1 MAVSDLIKQI
11 NQVVENPPAP
21 DAVSEE
27 ERVTLLASLEKLR
40 NVVEAPIDFTT
51 RVIFGAHE
59 QVGLRIGIE
68 SGIFNTM
75 AAIGPGELTTSE
87 VAQRTGAAPLLVSR
101 VMKLLA
107 AMGLFIEVA
116 EDKYANGPFASA
128 FSDASPLPKA
138 VLHIVTANEV
148 LIKIPEYLK
157 KTKYQNPEN
166 TNDGPFQY
174 AMNTKLQYYDWLKTE
189 PEQAVAFNTTMMLQR
204 MDRGEPW
211 YEYYPVASKIETPV
225 DEKAPLIVDVGG
237 NIGINLNDFHAKFP
251 ELPGRLV
258 LEDLPEV
265 ISSIQELDP
274 AIERVVHSFLDPQ
287 PEIAK
292 GAKFYFL
299 GTVLHDWPDAEC
311 RKILS
316 HIRNAMNKDS
326 ILLLSENAVPDTNA
340 GLYQVKL
347 DFVMMSLFAA
357 TDRTIKQF
365 RVLLESEGFN
375 LVKVWKPEVA
385 RPGSGFLFE
394 AVLKQD

>member
-1 MAVSDLIKQI
+1 
-11 NQVVENPPAP
+11 
-21 DAVSEE
+21 
-27 ERVTLLASLEKLR
+27 
-40 NVVEAPIDFTT
+40 
-51 RVIFGAHE
+51 
-59 QVGLRIGIE
+59 
-68 SGIFNTM
+68 
-75 AAIGPGELTTSE
+75 
-87 VAQRTGAAPLLVSR
+87 
-101 VMKLLA
+101 
-107 AMGLFIEVA
+107 
-116 EDKYANGPFASA
+116 
-128 FSDASPLPKA
+128 
-138 VLHIVTANEV
+138 
-148 LIKIPEYLK
+148 
-157 KTKYQNPEN
+157 
-166 TNDGPFQY
+166 
-174 AMNTKLQYYDWLKTE
+174 MNTKLQYYDWLKTE

-211 YEYYPVASKIETPV
+211 YEYYPVTSKVGTSFDGKTP
-225 DEKAPLIVDVGG
+225 LMVDVGG
-237 NIGINLNDFHAKFP
+237 NIGINIGDFHAKFP

-311 RKILS
+311 KTILK

-357 TDRTIKQF
+357 TDRTTKQF
-365 RVLLESEGFN
+365 RALLESEGFE
-375 LVKVWKPEVA
+375 LVKVWEPKVA

>member
-1 MAVSDLIKQI
+1 MAVTDLIKQI
-11 NQVVENPPAP
+11 NEVVGNPPAP
-21 DAVSEE
+21 DAISNE
-27 ERVTLLASLEKLR
+27 ERVALLAGLDKLR
-40 NVVEAPIDFTT
+40 SVVETPVDFTT

-59 QVGLRIGIE
+59 QVGLRLGIDI
-68 SGIFNTM
+68 GIFNTM
-75 AAIGPGELTTSE
+75 AAIGGGELEVSE
-87 VAQRTGAAPLLVSR
+87 IAKRTGAAELLVSR

-107 AMGLFIEVA
+107 AMGLFKEVG
-116 EDKYANGPFASA
+116 EDKYANGPFAPA

-138 VLHIVTANEV
+138 ILHIVTANEV

-211 YEYYPVASKIETPV
+211 YEYYPVASKVRTSF
-225 DEKAPLIVDVGG
+225 DGKAPLMVDVGG
-237 NIGINLNDFHAKFP
+237 NIGINIGDFHAKFP

-311 RKILS
+311 KTILK

-357 TDRTIKQF
+357 TDRTTKQF
-365 RVLLESEGFN
+365 RALLESEGFE
-375 LVKVWKPEVA
+375 LVKVWEPKVA

-394 AVLKQD
+394 AVLTQD